1 MNTIPVENLKAW
13 LNANGMSIAGEIE
26 LTPLAGGQSNPTFKM
41 TADGQEWVLRKKP
54 PGALLASAH
63 AVDREFRVMKALA
76 NTDVPVPDMIALC
89 MDESVIGS
97 AFYIMSFA
105 KGRVFMDPTLP
116 GLSNTEREL
125 IYAELRRVAAAI
137 HSLRPSDVG
146 LADFG
151 RPEGYLKRQIER
163 WSKQYRASET
173 EHIASMEQL
182 MHWLPAH
189 LPERESTGLV
199 HGDFRIDNVIFHPT
213 EPRAIA
219 VIDWELSTLGDPLV
233 DFAYHCMSWYL
244 TSSEFRGIK
253 DFDLAA
259 LGIPDVETHVQGWSD
274 LTGIDK
280 PQDWNYYIVFNIF
293 RMAAILQGILARS
306 RQGNASAS
314 DAESTGRRARSI
326 ADAGCRLAY
335 R

>member
-1 MNTIPVENLKAW
+1 MSGISVETLKVW
-13 LNANGMSIAGEIE
+13 LNANGMSITGKIE

-54 PGALLASAH
+54 PGVLLAAAH
-63 AVDREFRVMKALA
+63 AVEREFRVMKALA

-116 GLSNTEREL
+116 GFSKAERGL
-125 IYAELRRVAAAI
+125 IYAELRQVAAAI
-137 HSLRPSDVG
+137 HSLQPGDVG

-151 RPEGYLKRQIER
+151 KSEGYLKRQIER

-182 MHWLPAH
+182 MQWLPEN
-189 LPERESTGLV
+189 LPKRESAGLV

-244 TSSEFRGIK
+244 TSNEFRGIK

-259 LGIPDVETHVQGWSD
+259 LGIPDVETHVQGWTV
-274 LTGIDK
+274 LTGIDQ
-280 PQDWNYYIVFNIF
+280 PSDWNYFLVYNMF

-314 DAESTGRRARSI
+314 DAESTGRRARLI
-326 ADAGCRLAY
+326 ADAGWRLIDK
-335 R
+335 